1 MKKTLFSLIALL
13 LIPSVVNAASINT
26 SFDEETCV
34 LTVSGAQIGHDAT
47 VSLFNPAGDLIGFK
61 TDEISDGN
69 YSIDFVLGFD
79 ADTTIDI
86 TLSNESGTNEL
97 SKNSVSIKACEP
109 PILEPPE
116 PDNSLLYLNKIIDGA
131 GNFLEDTKDKKPF
144 HIDDTLEIETVSADM
159 FSLLPAE
166 DQEKIEALQEMLG
179 DRKEVVALMFV
190 YVNDDHGNEKRLLD
204 STYKLLLK
212 ADKDDYQLFNR
223 LTAIRLADE
232 DNMDFSE
239 PIEILYDEKDS
250 GMHFNTENVGIFV
263 IYDDNTVYY
272 DFLENSANQTF
283 YNKSDKTLTII
294 IDADFDKF
302 VDVYV
307 DDKKVD
313 EKYYTAKAG
322 STVITFNEEFMKSL
336 NSGEHKILVNFTD
349 GQASTNFYVENT
361 SNPNTGD
368 KVVFY
373 VGTALIAIA
382 GLGGVILLN
391 KKLKR
396 N

>member
-1 MKKTLFSLIALL
+1 
-13 LIPSVVNAASINT
+13 
-26 SFDEETCV
+26 
-34 LTVSGAQIGHDAT
+34 
-47 VSLFNPAGDLIGFK
+47 
-61 TDEISDGN
+61 
-69 YSIDFVLGFD
+69 
-79 ADTTIDI
+79 
-86 TLSNESGTNEL
+86 
-97 SKNSVSIKACEP
+97 
-109 PILEPPE
+109 
-116 PDNSLLYLNKIIDGA
+116 
-131 GNFLEDTKDKKPF
+131 
-144 HIDDTLEIETVSADM
+144 M

-166 DQEKIEALQEMLG
+166 DQEKLEALQEMLG

-190 YVNDDHGNEKRLLD
+190 YVNDDHGNEKHLLD

-212 ADKDDYQLFNR
+212 ADKNDYQSFNR
-223 LTAIRLADE
+223 LTAIRLVDE

-239 PIEILYDEKDS
+239 PIEILYDDNDN
-250 GMHFNTENVGIFV
+250 GMYFSTENVGIFV

-272 DFLENSANQTF
+272 DFLENYANQTF
-283 YNKSDKTLTII
+283 YNKSDKTLTIV
-294 IDADFDKF
+294 IDADFEKF

-307 DDKKVD
+307 DGKKVD

-368 KVVFY
+368 KVITY
-373 VGTALIAIA
+373 VGIALIAIA

>member
-1 MKKTLFSLIALL
+1 MKKILFSLIALL
-13 LIPSVVNAASINT
+13 LIPISVNAASINT
-26 SFDEETCV
+26 DFDEESCV
-34 LTVSGAQIGHDAT
+34 LTVSGAQTGHEAT
-47 VSLFNPAGDLIGFK
+47 VSLFNTNSDLIGFK
-61 TDEISDGN
+61 TGAITDGN
-69 YSIDFVLGFD
+69 YSVEFVLGYD

-86 TLSNESGTNEL
+86 ILADENGSNEL
-97 SKNSVSIKACEP
+97 SKSGVSIKACEP
-109 PILEPPE
+109 PVVEPNEPE
-116 PDNSLLYLNKIIDGA
+116 SGSLYLNKIIDGA

-166 DQEKIEALQEMLG
+166 DQEKIEALKEMLG

-190 YVNDDHGNEKRLLD
+190 YVNDDHGNEKHLLN

-223 LTAIRLADE
+223 LTAIRLVDE

-239 PIEILYDEKDS
+239 PIEILYDDNDN
-250 GMHFNTENVGIFV
+250 GMYFSTENVGIFV

-283 YNKSDKTLTII
+283 YNKSDKTLTIM
-294 IDADFDKF
+294 IDALFEKF

-336 NSGEHKILVNFTD
+336 DSGEHKILVNFTD
-349 GQASTNFYVENT
+349 GEASTSLFVENT

-368 KVVFY
+368 NVIIY
-373 VGTALIAIA
+373 VGTVLIAIA
-382 GLGGVILLN
+382 GLGAVIVLN